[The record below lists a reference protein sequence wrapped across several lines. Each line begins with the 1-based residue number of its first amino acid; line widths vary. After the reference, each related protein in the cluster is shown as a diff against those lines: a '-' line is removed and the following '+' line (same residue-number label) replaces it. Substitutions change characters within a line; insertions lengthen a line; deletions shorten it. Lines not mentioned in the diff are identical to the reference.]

1 MGIMRKKICMLGTF
15 AVGKTSLV
23 ARYVHGIFSEKYM
36 TTIGVKIDKKS
47 ILYEEQPIE
56 LILWDLN
63 GEDRFQK
70 ISKSYLRG
78 SDGYLLVA
86 DGTRRATLD
95 AALTLHERAQNT
107 LGEVPFVLLLNKADL
122 VDEWELEDDDWAPL
136 QAHGWTI
143 LQTSAKTGTRVEEAF
158 DILARQLVHP

>member
-36 TTIGVKIDKKS
+36 TTIGVKIDKKL
-47 ILYEEQPIE
+47 IQHKEQPIE

-78 SDGYLLVA
+78 SDGYLLVV

-95 AALTLHERAQNT
+95 TALPLHERARET

-136 QAHGWTI
+136 AARGWTI

-158 DILARQLVHP
+158 DILARQLVHS

>member
-23 ARYVHGIFSEKYM
+23 SRFVHGHFSEKYL
-36 TTIGVKIDKKS
+36 TTIGVKIDKKALECDGQR
-47 ILYEEQPIE
+47 ID

-70 ISKSYLRG
+70 FSTSYLRG

-86 DGTRRATLD
+86 DGTRRASLE
-95 AALTLHERAQNT
+95 AALTLHERARAI

-122 VDEWELEDDDWAPL
+122 VDEWELEEEDWSLL
-136 QAHGWTI
+136 QARGWTI
-143 LQTSAKTGTRVEEAF
+143 LRTSAKTGTRVDEAF
-158 DILARQLVHP
+158 EVLARHLMHP

>member
-23 ARYVHGIFSEKYM
+23 SRYVHGIFSEKYL
-36 TTIGVKIDKKS
+36 TTIGVKIDKKA
-47 ILYEEQPIE
+47 LTHDNQPIE

-70 ISKSYLRG
+70 IAKSYLRG

-86 DGTRRATLD
+86 DGTRRSTLD
-95 AALTLHERAQNT
+95 AALALHERAREIV
-107 LGEVPFVLLLNKADL
+107 GDVPFVLLLNKADL
-122 VDEWELEDDDWAPL
+122 VDEWELEDNDWTPMKAR
-136 QAHGWTI
+136 GWTI
-143 LQTSAKTGTRVEEAF
+143 LHTSAKTGTRVDEAF
-158 DILARQLVHP
+158 DTLTRQLVDP

>member
-1 MGIMRKKICMLGTF
+1 MGIVRKKICMLGTF

-23 ARYVHGIFSEKYM
+23 AQFVHGIFSEKYL

-47 ILYEEQPIE
+47 LEHGGQPIE
-56 LILWDLN
+56 LLLWDLN

-70 ISKSYLRG
+70 VSTSYLRG

-86 DGTRRATLD
+86 DGTRKPTLE
-95 AALTLHERAQNT
+95 AALTLHQRAQDT

-122 VDEWELEDDDWAPL
+122 VDEWELEDEDWTHL
-136 QAHGWTI
+136 QALGWTI
-143 LQTSAKTGTRVEEAF
+143 LQTSAKTGTRVDEAF
-158 DILARQLVHP
+158 HILAQQLVPP

>member
-23 ARYVHGIFSEKYM
+23 ARYVHGIFSEKYL

-47 ILYEEQPIE
+47 IPHEKRPIE

-78 SDGYLLVA
+78 SDGYLLVV

-95 AALTLHERAQNT
+95 AALTLHERAREI

-122 VDEWELEDDDWAPL
+122 VDEWELEDADWTPL
-136 QAHGWTI
+136 QARGWTI
-143 LQTSAKTGTRVEEAF
+143 LRTSAKTGTRVEEAF
-158 DILARQLVHP
+158 DSLARQLVHP

>member
-23 ARYVHGIFSEKYM
+23 ARYVHGLFSEKYL

-47 ILYEEQPIE
+47 IEHDGQPIE

-70 ISKSYLRG
+70 IAKSYLRG
-78 SDGYLLVA
+78 SDGYLLVV
-86 DGTRRATLD
+86 DGTRRGTLD
-95 AALTLHERAQNT
+95 AALALHERAQDI
-107 LGEVPFVLLLNKADL
+107 LGAVPFVLLLNKTDL
-122 VDEWELEDDDWAPL
+122 VDEWELDDEDWAPL
-136 QAHGWTI
+136 EARGWTI

>member
-23 ARYVHGIFSEKYM
+23 ARYVHGIFSDKYL
-36 TTIGVKIDKKS
+36 TTIGVKIDKKPLVQDGKS
-47 ILYEEQPIE
+47 IE

-70 ISKSYLRG
+70 FASSYLRG
-78 SDGYLLVA
+78 TDAYLLVV
-86 DGTRRATLD
+86 DGTRRSTLE
-95 AALTLHERAQNT
+95 AALTLHERAQDK

-122 VDEWELEDDDWAPL
+122 VDEWELEDEDWAPL
-136 QAHGWTI
+136 KARGWTI
-143 LQTSAKTGTRVEEAF
+143 LQTSAKLGTRVDEAF
-158 DILARQLVHP
+158 DILARQLVLP

>member
-23 ARYVHGIFSEKYM
+23 ARYVRGIFSEKYL

-47 ILYEEQPIE
+47 IDRNGHQIE
-56 LILWDLN
+56 LLLWDLN

-70 ISKSYLRG
+70 FSTSYLRG
-78 SDGYLLVA
+78 ADGYLLVV
-86 DGTRRATLD
+86 DGTRRGTLD
-95 AALTLHERAQNT
+95 AALTLHDRAQEA
-107 LGEVPFVLLLNKADL
+107 LGEVPFILLLNKADL
-122 VDEWELEDDDWAPL
+122 IDEWELDDEDWAPL
-136 QAHGWTI
+136 ETRGWTI
-143 LQTSAKTGTRVEEAF
+143 LKTSAKTGTRVEEAF

>member
-23 ARYVHGIFSEKYM
+23 ARYVHGIFSEKYL

-47 ILYEEQPIE
+47 IEHEGQPME

-70 ISKSYLRG
+70 IATSYLRG

-86 DGTRRATLD
+86 DGTRRASLET
-95 AALTLHERAQNT
+95 ALALHERAQES
-107 LGEVPFVLLLNKADL
+107 LGAVPFVLLLNKADL
-122 VDEWELEDDDWAPL
+122 VDEWELEDEDWAPL
-136 QAHGWTI
+136 EARGWTI
-143 LQTSAKTGTRVEEAF
+143 LQTSAKTGTRVDEAF

>member
-23 ARYVHGIFSEKYM
+23 ARYVRGIFSEKYM

-47 ILYEEQPIE
+47 IDHDGQPIE

-70 ISKSYLRG
+70 ISMSYLRG
-78 SDGYLLVA
+78 SDGYLLVV
-86 DGTRRATLD
+86 DGTRRGTLD
-95 AALTLHERAQNT
+95 AALALHERALES

-122 VDEWELEDDDWAPL
+122 VDEWELDDEDWAPL
-136 QAHGWTI
+136 EARGWTI
-143 LQTSAKTGTRVEEAF
+143 LRTSAKIGTRVEEAF

>member
-23 ARYVHGIFSEKYM
+23 ARFVHGIFSEKYL

-47 ILYEEQPIE
+47 LAYDGQPLE
-56 LILWDLN
+56 LLLWDLN

-70 ISKSYLRG
+70 FSASYLRG
-78 SDGYLLVA
+78 SDAYLLVA
-86 DGTRRATLD
+86 DGTRRTTLD
-95 AALTLHERAQNT
+95 AALDLHQRARDA

-122 VDEWELEDDDWAPL
+122 VDEWELDDEDWTHL
-136 QAHGWTI
+136 QARGWTV
-143 LQTSAKTGTRVEEAF
+143 LTTSAKTGTRVDEAF
-158 DILARQLVHP
+158 HILAQQLVSP